1 MAAQTNFIDIATIW
15 LHAGK
20 GGDGAVSFHR
30 EKFVAAGGPDGGD
43 GGRGGDIIFVADD
56 HLSTLMDFRYK
67 RKYVAPEGGKGGA
80 SLCHGKNAENLVIK
94 VPLGTVIKDA
104 ESGLVIADLSDHT
117 PVTIARGGRGGY
129 GNAHFATPTRQIPKF
144 AKPGMPGEDIQV
156 TLELKLIADVG
167 LIGFPNVGKSTLF
180 NKLCGQRLAI
190 VEDTPGITRDRIF
203 ANCEWSGHE
212 FLLVDTGG
220 IEPNIDDGLLAHMRE
235 QAQIA
240 IDSADCIIMVGEIG
254 AGVTAQDQDIA
265 GMLMRSGKPVVLAV
279 NKCDKVGEP
288 PMELYD
294 FYSLGIGD
302 IVPISSV
309 HGHGTGDLL
318 DTVCENLHFDDN
330 DEEEEDRIPVAVIGR
345 PNVGKSSLIN
355 HILGEN
361 RLIVAN
367 EAGTTRDAIDTMVE
381 NQYGKFIF
389 TDTAGLRKRGKVES
403 GVERYSVLR
412 SLAAVERSRVC
423 VIMIDA
429 TVGFTEQDS
438 KVAGYAHD
446 QGKACIIAVNK
457 WDAVEKDSYTMDKM
471 RKQLEEDFS
480 FMSYAPILFISAKTG
495 QRLDKLF
502 ETIQYV
508 DVQNGTRIPTGAL
521 NEMLARSTARV
532 QPPSD
537 KGKRLKIFYITQS
550 STRPPTFVA
559 FVNQK
564 ALFHF
569 SYQRYIENQIRENFG
584 LTGTPMRLL
593 IREHGDGSAR

>member
-1 MAAQTNFIDIATIW
+1 M
-15 LHAGK
+15 
-20 GGDGAVSFHR
+20 
-30 EKFVAAGGPDGGD
+30 
-43 GGRGGDIIFVADD
+43 
-56 HLSTLMDFRYK
+56 
-67 RKYVAPEGGKGGA
+67 
-80 SLCHGKNAENLVIK
+80 
-94 VPLGTVIKDA
+94 
-104 ESGLVIADLSDHT
+104 
-117 PVTIARGGRGGY
+117 
-129 GNAHFATPTRQIPKF
+129 
-144 AKPGMPGEDIQV
+144 AKPIV
-156 TLELKLIADVG
+156 AIVG
-167 LIGFPNVGKSTLF
+167 RPNVGKSTLF
-180 NKLCGQRLAI
+180 NKLTGQRLAI
-190 VEDTPGITRDRIF
+190 VEDTPGVTRDRIF
-203 ANCEWSGHE
+203 CDCEWCGHK

-265 GMLMRSGKPVVLAV
+265 GMLMRSGKPVILAV

-480 FMSYAPILFISAKTG
+480 FMSYAPILFISEKTG

>member
-1 MAAQTNFIDIATIW
+1 M
-15 LHAGK
+15 
-20 GGDGAVSFHR
+20 
-30 EKFVAAGGPDGGD
+30 
-43 GGRGGDIIFVADD
+43 
-56 HLSTLMDFRYK
+56 
-67 RKYVAPEGGKGGA
+67 
-80 SLCHGKNAENLVIK
+80 
-94 VPLGTVIKDA
+94 
-104 ESGLVIADLSDHT
+104 
-117 PVTIARGGRGGY
+117 
-129 GNAHFATPTRQIPKF
+129 
-144 AKPGMPGEDIQV
+144 AKPIV
-156 TLELKLIADVG
+156 AIVG
-167 LIGFPNVGKSTLF
+167 RPNVGKSTLF
-180 NKLCGQRLAI
+180 NKLTGQRLAI
-190 VEDTPGITRDRIF
+190 VEDTPGVTRDRIF
-203 ANCEWSGHE
+203 CDCEWCGHK

-502 ETIQYV
+502 ETIQYM

>member
-1 MAAQTNFIDIATIW
+1 M
-15 LHAGK
+15 
-20 GGDGAVSFHR
+20 
-30 EKFVAAGGPDGGD
+30 
-43 GGRGGDIIFVADD
+43 
-56 HLSTLMDFRYK
+56 
-67 RKYVAPEGGKGGA
+67 
-80 SLCHGKNAENLVIK
+80 
-94 VPLGTVIKDA
+94 
-104 ESGLVIADLSDHT
+104 
-117 PVTIARGGRGGY
+117 
-129 GNAHFATPTRQIPKF
+129 
-144 AKPGMPGEDIQV
+144 AKPIV
-156 TLELKLIADVG
+156 AIVG
-167 LIGFPNVGKSTLF
+167 RPNVGKSTLF
-180 NKLCGQRLAI
+180 NNLPGQRLAI
-190 VEDTPGITRDRIF
+190 VEDTPGVTRDRIF
-203 ANCEWSGHE
+203 CDCEWCGHK

>member
-1 MAAQTNFIDIATIW
+1 M
-15 LHAGK
+15 
-20 GGDGAVSFHR
+20 
-30 EKFVAAGGPDGGD
+30 
-43 GGRGGDIIFVADD
+43 
-56 HLSTLMDFRYK
+56 
-67 RKYVAPEGGKGGA
+67 
-80 SLCHGKNAENLVIK
+80 
-94 VPLGTVIKDA
+94 
-104 ESGLVIADLSDHT
+104 
-117 PVTIARGGRGGY
+117 
-129 GNAHFATPTRQIPKF
+129 
-144 AKPGMPGEDIQV
+144 AKPIV
-156 TLELKLIADVG
+156 AIVG
-167 LIGFPNVGKSTLF
+167 RPNVGKSTLF
-180 NKLCGQRLAI
+180 NKLTGQRLAI
-190 VEDTPGITRDRIF
+190 VEDTPGVTRDRIF
-203 ANCEWSGHE
+203 CDCEWCGHK

-265 GMLMRSGKPVVLAV
+265 GMLMRSGKPVILAV

-429 TVGFTEQDS
+429 TIGFTEQDS

>member
-1 MAAQTNFIDIATIW
+1 M
-15 LHAGK
+15 
-20 GGDGAVSFHR
+20 
-30 EKFVAAGGPDGGD
+30 
-43 GGRGGDIIFVADD
+43 
-56 HLSTLMDFRYK
+56 
-67 RKYVAPEGGKGGA
+67 
-80 SLCHGKNAENLVIK
+80 
-94 VPLGTVIKDA
+94 
-104 ESGLVIADLSDHT
+104 
-117 PVTIARGGRGGY
+117 
-129 GNAHFATPTRQIPKF
+129 
-144 AKPGMPGEDIQV
+144 AKPIV
-156 TLELKLIADVG
+156 AIVG
-167 LIGFPNVGKSTLF
+167 RPNVGKSTLF
-180 NKLCGQRLAI
+180 NKLTGQRLAI
-190 VEDTPGITRDRIF
+190 VEDTPGVTRDRIF
-203 ANCEWSGHE
+203 CDCEWCGHK

-265 GMLMRSGKPVVLAV
+265 GMLMRSGKPVILAV

-564 ALFHF
+564 AVFHF

>member
-1 MAAQTNFIDIATIW
+1 M
-15 LHAGK
+15 
-20 GGDGAVSFHR
+20 
-30 EKFVAAGGPDGGD
+30 
-43 GGRGGDIIFVADD
+43 
-56 HLSTLMDFRYK
+56 
-67 RKYVAPEGGKGGA
+67 
-80 SLCHGKNAENLVIK
+80 
-94 VPLGTVIKDA
+94 
-104 ESGLVIADLSDHT
+104 
-117 PVTIARGGRGGY
+117 
-129 GNAHFATPTRQIPKF
+129 
-144 AKPGMPGEDIQV
+144 AKPIV
-156 TLELKLIADVG
+156 AIVG
-167 LIGFPNVGKSTLF
+167 RPNVGKSTLF
-180 NKLCGQRLAI
+180 NKLTGQRLAI
-190 VEDTPGITRDRIF
+190 VEDTPGVTRDRIF
-203 ANCEWSGHE
+203 CDCEWCGHK

-220 IEPNIDDGLLAHMRE
+220 LEPNIDDGLLAHMRE